1 MDVAAR
7 GLAGAAQTA
16 RGGVSSR
23 GWQCKQGSAT
33 QQRELEAKAK
43 WIRGARSINKE
54 LSAALECRMDGG
66 AVVVDA
72 LAVVPLA

>member
-1 MDVAAR
+1 MLRRVGGR
-7 GLAGAAQTA
+7 AQ
-16 RGGVSSR
+16 RREREVVCR